1 MQHLPPWMR
10 QRGVLVGLAGLLI
23 GTTLVVITLTG
34 WSTQP
39 APAAAVEDISLDEPD
54 ASGAET
60 PAASTTTPAPTR
72 IVVYVSGA
80 VRQPDVYELPAEARV
95 KDVVLSAGGFSE
107 DADVEQINLA
117 ERLRDAQHVHVPRLG
132 EHGGT
137 AGQTGTTTPDTAASA
152 PDGLIDLNSASI
164 SELDAINGIGPALA
178 QRIVE
183 YRDSNGPFTSVEDLQ
198 KVKGI
203 GAALYAK
210 ITPYVTVR

>member
-1 MQHLPPWMR
+1 MEHLPPWMR
-10 QRGVLVGLAGLLI
+10 QRGVLVGLVGLLV
-23 GTTLVVITLTG
+23 GATLLAITLTG
-34 WSTQP
+34 WSAQP
-39 APAAAVEDISLDEPD
+39 APAAAVEDTALDEPD
-54 ASGAET
+54 VSGAET
-60 PAASTTTPAPTR
+60 PAASRATAAPAR
-72 IVVYVSGA
+72 MVVYVSGA

-95 KDVVLSAGGFSE
+95 KDVVLAAGGFSE
-107 DADVEQINLA
+107 DADAEQINLA

-132 EHGGT
+132 EPGGA
-137 AGQTGTTTPDTAASA
+137 AGQSGAQTPGADSA
-152 PDGLIDLNSASI
+152 PDGLLDLNSASI